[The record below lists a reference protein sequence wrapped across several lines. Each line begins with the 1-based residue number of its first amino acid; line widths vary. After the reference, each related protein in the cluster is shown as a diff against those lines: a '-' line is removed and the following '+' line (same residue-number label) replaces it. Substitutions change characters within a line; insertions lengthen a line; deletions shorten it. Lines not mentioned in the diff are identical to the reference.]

1 MSLSKSTHK
10 PGFRPKR
17 TNFSS
22 GVSDGHQ
29 VDSVHPETPGQI
41 PRPARFPFGKEAF
54 FVLARTVWRLTISG
68 LPSAAPKGGAYSLV
82 PRHFRIAQRRTERCK
97 EIDGLRGG
105 VPMYAAQENPKID
118 AARAEKGTFLME
130 TN

>member
-1 MSLSKSTHK
+1 MRHLQFPSRK
-10 PGFRPKR
+10 GGIFR
-17 TNFSS
+17 T
-22 GVSDGHQ
+22 
-29 VDSVHPETPGQI
+29 
-41 PRPARFPFGKEAF
+41 
-54 FVLARTVWRLTISG
+54 
-68 LPSAAPKGGAYSLV
+68 GAYSLV